1 MNAPAPK
8 RAPVLVIE
16 DEPSVMAYVKAVL
29 RRSGF
34 DVECAES
41 GVRALE
47 LLAER
52 EYQAVITDMRMPGG
66 VDGADVYQWL
76 LNNRQ
81 DLAKRL
87 LFITGD
93 TVNED
98 TAVTLKRTGVPYV
111 EKPFRVADLVSAV
124 QNLLGVEG

>member
-16 DEPSVMAYVKAVL
+16 DEPSVMAYVQAAL

-47 LLAER
+47 LLADR
-52 EYQAVITDMRMPGG
+52 EYLAVITDMRMPGG

-76 LNNRQ
+76 MNHRQ
-81 DLAKRL
+81 DLARRI

-98 TAVTLKRTGVPYV
+98 TAATLRRTGVPFV
-111 EKPFRVADLVSAV
+111 EKPFRTMDFITAV
-124 QNLLGVEG
+124 QNVLGVEG

>member
-16 DEPSVMAYVKAVL
+16 DEPSVMAYVKAAL

-34 DVECAES
+34 EVECAES

-47 LLAER
+47 LLADR
-52 EYQAVITDMRMPGG
+52 DYQAVVTDMRMPGG

-76 LNNRQ
+76 MNNRQ

-93 TVNED
+93 TVNEE
-98 TAVTLKRTGVPYV
+98 TATTLRRTGVPCV
-111 EKPFRVADLVSAV
+111 EKPFRMADFISAV
-124 QNLLGVEG
+124 QSLVGADM